1 MHRRGAMAIGEIPGD
16 QIDTVSIQ
24 TVPDPKHSKF
34 LLFLISL
41 IVFINCIV
49 MGIFAILSQS
59 SMLAIAIDFTWAAL
73 GIINLLLVIPL
84 HHASTRA
91 RYSTTVLLGS
101 LFLVLTS
108 TGGGSNTGYI
118 WSFSF
123 PAVAIF
129 LLGIKRGAVATALFL
144 TLTIVMFV
152 LPTQRFVWLADYPFR
167 LKIRWVD
174 SFIILSLIS
183 YIVEDAQEKSRRLLQ
198 NRNRQFQRALNDID
212 ISETRFT
219 ALSTNATALINLSS
233 KQEIYDYIGKTLL
246 QLIPESLIMV
256 FEEHS
261 EMTLKV
267 IGIFGIDQSMLSHMV
282 RLVGY
287 NPMGKSFRFSEN
299 MLEQLSTGKLIR
311 YEHGLSDLTSDRF
324 PHSTIVELERISR
337 IAAAYSIGF
346 NHNRHLFGGI
356 FLFTR
361 YGNEITRPKFIETWI
376 LQASAILQRQ
386 HMEDALIDQNCFLES
401 LISALPYPVLYKDER
416 SRFLGC
422 NSSFEK
428 MTGCKRNEITGK
440 KNEDFWHAAHLAQF
454 QKLENRLI
462 ETRTTQHSQG
472 IITYP
477 DGSVRY
483 LILDQ
488 SFFFR
493 SDDTVGG
500 TILSLLDITEL
511 VVAREASESA
521 NRAKSQFLA
530 NMSHEIRTPL
540 NGVIGMSELL
550 LNSSLDENQRAL
562 ADSVRSC
569 ADSLLTMLNDILD
582 FSKIEAEKTVIEE
595 VPFRLGD
602 IVHGV
607 SSINAY
613 QLSVKK
619 LQFITNI
626 APSVPDFLKG
636 DPGRLRQIL
645 LNLVGNAIK
654 FTDSGSV
661 TLAIDRVTT
670 HEPVISTTE
679 DPDSETADNKSP
691 ITLSF
696 RITDTGIGIPKDKMP
711 LLFEPFTQLDQSPH
725 RRYSGSGLGLSISR
739 RLARLMHGDIR
750 AESTDDKGAT
760 FIATMQFSAATP
772 DETAGLSAAQKIV
785 EPSSSPI
792 CGRILLMEDNPM
804 NARVT
809 SMMLQNLGHKTEFA
823 LNGRIGIDML
833 SQNSYDLVLLDLH
846 MPELDGYE
854 TTRAIRAGSAGSSR
868 MSIPIIALTAT
879 TVAENLKECMDA
891 GCNGY
896 IVKPFHLAELQ
907 KGIKPYLRPASSEVT
922 NESDGDSKPF
932 DREIA
937 MSYLGDEDIVDET
950 LALFINQAPK
960 YLEQINEQAQKNDP
974 KKLNVAAHTLKSSAF
989 TIGAATIGHTA
1000 ERLETIMQI
1009 DAETRRLVEQL
1020 KLDFEL
1026 FLTATRPIIKTVR
1039 PSAKG

>member
-1 MHRRGAMAIGEIPGD
+1 MAIGEIPGD
-16 QIDTVSIQ
+16 QIDAVSIQ
-24 TVPDPKHSKF
+24 TVPDPKHSKL

-41 IVFINCIV
+41 IIFINCII
-49 MGIFAILSQS
+49 MGIFAILSRGPIF
-59 SMLAIAIDFTWAAL
+59 AIAIDFTWALL
-73 GIINLLLVIPL
+73 GFINLLLVIPL
-84 HHASTRA
+84 QHASARA
-91 RYSTTVLLGS
+91 RYSTTVLLAS
-101 LFLVLTS
+101 LFLVLTA
-108 TGGGSNTGYI
+108 TGGGSNTGFI
-118 WSFSF
+118 WAFSF
-123 PAVAIF
+123 PATAIF
-129 LLGIKRGAVATALFL
+129 LLGIRRGAFATAMFL
-144 TLTIVMFV
+144 ALTIIIFI
-152 LPTQRFVWLADYPFR
+152 LPTQHFGWLADYPFR
-167 LKIRWVD
+167 LKIRWID

-183 YIVEDAQEKSRRLLQ
+183 YIVEDAQEKSRKLLQ

-246 QLIPESLIMV
+246 KLIPESLIMV
-256 FEEHS
+256 FEENS

-267 IGIFGIDQSMLSHMV
+267 IGIFGIDQSMISHMV
-282 RLVGY
+282 RLIGY
-287 NPMGKSFRFSEN
+287 NPMGKSFRFSET

-311 YEHGLSDLTSDRF
+311 YEHGLSDLISTKFS
-324 PHSTIVELERISR
+324 HSTIVEIERVTC
-337 IAAAYSIGF
+337 IAGAYTIGF

-386 HMEDALIDQNCFLES
+386 HMEDALIDQNRFLES

-428 MTGCKRNEITGK
+428 MTGCTRNEITGK
-440 KNEDFWHAAHLAQF
+440 RNEDFWPAAHLAQF
-454 QKLENRLI
+454 QELEGRLI
-462 ETRTTQHSQG
+462 ETRKTQHSQG
-472 IITYP
+472 MITCP
-477 DGSVRY
+477 DGSVRH

-493 SDDTVGG
+493 ADDTVGG

-562 ADSVRSC
+562 AGSIRSC

-602 IVHGV
+602 IIHAV

-619 LQFITNI
+619 LRFITNI
-626 APSVPDFLKG
+626 APSVPDCLKG

-661 TLAIDRVTT
+661 TLSIDRVTT
-670 HEPVISTTE
+670 HESAMSTTT
-679 DPDSETADNKSP
+679 DLASATADNKSP
-691 ITLSF
+691 VTLSF
-696 RITDTGIGIPKDKMP
+696 RITDTGIGIPEDRMS

-750 AESTDDKGAT
+750 AESTGDKGTT

-772 DETAGLSAAQKIV
+772 DEAAGLSVIHDTV
-785 EPSSSPI
+785 ELSPSSI
-792 CGRILLMEDNPM
+792 CRRILLMEDNPM

-809 SMMLQNLGHKTEFA
+809 SMMLQNLGHKTESA
-823 LNGRIGIDML
+823 SNGRTGMDML

-854 TTRAIRAGSAGSSR
+854 TTRAIRAGNAGLSNA
-868 MSIPIIALTAT
+868 SIPIIALTAT
-879 TVAENLKECMDA
+879 TVAENLKECIDA

-907 KGIKPYLRPASSEVT
+907 KSIELHLKPASHEAAQ
-922 NESDGDSKPF
+922 ESSRTIKPF

-937 MSYLGDEDIVDET
+937 MSYLGDETIMDET
-950 LALFINQAPK
+950 LALFIRQAPK
-960 YLEQINEQAQKNDP
+960 YLEQIDEQAKKNDLE
-974 KKLNVAAHTLKSSAF
+974 KLNVAAHTLKSSAL
-989 TIGAATIGHTA
+989 TIGATAIGHTA
-1000 ERLETIMQI
+1000 GLLETIMQI

-1020 KLDFEL
+1020 KLEYEL
-1026 FLTATRPIIKTVR
+1026 FLNVTSPLIKTVKPR
-1039 PSAKG
+1039 DDS